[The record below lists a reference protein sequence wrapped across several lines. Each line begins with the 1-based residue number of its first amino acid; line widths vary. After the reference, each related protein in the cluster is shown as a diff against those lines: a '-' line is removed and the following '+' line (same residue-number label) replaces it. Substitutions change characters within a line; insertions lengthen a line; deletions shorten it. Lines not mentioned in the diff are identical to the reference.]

1 MADNVHKNLDT
12 ILMHWMS
19 VKLADNFQIQA
30 FMAVPVS
37 YYFEKLTTHVLSEF
51 TEEHILMNFT

>member
-1 MADNVHKNLDT
+1 
-12 ILMHWMS
+12 MHWMS

-30 FMAVPVS
+30 FMAVPVL

-51 TEEHILMNFT
+51 TEEHILINRISCEIHE